1 MFLNQHLELQAIQ
14 FPSLQDFLHVVRP
27 QNKVYCTIDFCSWYH
42 QIPVSPEYKKL
53 FTFSSFLGTHSYN
66 RAAQGDASSPYAGQQ
81 TSRILLSGIEDS
93 LPMIDD
99 VLLAAPTA
107 HKMIDKLEMF
117 FKNMSKC
124 SEPNKPLKI
133 RGDKTHLMEDSV
145 QFFGHKIV
153 KGHVQASQEKVDQIT
168 AWEAPSTL
176 QQLQSYLGLTN
187 YLREF
192 IQDYCKKTRPLTSL
206 AKICPKIIGPFWTE
220 EHQECFDNLQK
231 TIRNLPNLRIFDEQ
245 AKIHIYADASE
256 DGFGGVI
263 AQEIEEWSNKTHSSS
278 GLLERSNSSLTN
290 VQEAEKKTLA
300 FLEKWIKPGEAPL
313 CGNSVHQDRR
323 FMVKEMQNLEK
334 FLHYR
339 IIDVS
344 TLKELANRWYPE
356 ESDNTPPKKRTH
368 LALDDIRE
376 SIEELQWYRDNIFKN
391 S

>member
-1 MFLNQHLELQAIQ
+1 MTKTPEGCVSHVLRNSAGIQ
-14 FPSLQDFLHVVRP
+14 LRKHAASLSPS
-27 QNKVYCTIDFCSWYH
+27 N
-42 QIPVSPEYKKL
+42 
-53 FTFSSFLGTHSYN
+53 LG
-66 RAAQGDASSPYAGQQ
+66 
-81 TSRILLSGIEDS
+81 
-93 LPMIDD
+93 
-99 VLLAAPTA
+99 
-107 HKMIDKLEMF
+107 
-117 FKNMSKC
+117 
-124 SEPNKPLKI
+124 
-133 RGDKTHLMEDSV
+133 
-145 QFFGHKIV
+145 
-153 KGHVQASQEKVDQIT
+153 
-168 AWEAPSTL
+168 
-176 QQLQSYLGLTN
+176 
-187 YLREF
+187 
-192 IQDYCKKTRPLTSL
+192 
-206 AKICPKIIGPFWTE
+206 
-220 EHQECFDNLQK
+220 
-231 TIRNLPNLRIFDEQ
+231 
-245 AKIHIYADASE
+245 
-256 DGFGGVI
+256 
-263 AQEIEEWSNKTHSSS
+263 KTHSSS